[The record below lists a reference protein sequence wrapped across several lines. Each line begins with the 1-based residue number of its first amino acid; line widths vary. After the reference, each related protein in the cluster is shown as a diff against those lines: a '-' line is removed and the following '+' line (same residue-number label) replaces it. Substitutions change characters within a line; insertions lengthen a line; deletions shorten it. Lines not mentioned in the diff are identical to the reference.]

1 MKKLIIL
8 LISVIAVSGLFVS
21 CEKDTWSEGDPA
33 YEHVYYFGFQNWA
46 DFKNSV
52 KFNVNRGDT
61 VSIAV
66 QFHSERVRSYDV
78 TTFYYVTGAAVP
90 GVDYNITDKDGTV
103 LNPDASGAYSISW
116 PQAIKGVK
124 RIYVKAL
131 NGSAK
136 SFLVQT
142 FDPNATEV
150 ISYTNTM
157 NNSTADY
164 EVHAF
169 TQNYKVTV
177 NIK

>member
-8 LISVIAVSGLFVS
+8 FITVIAVSSLFVS
-21 CEKDTWSEGDPA
+21 CEKEEWSKGDPA
-33 YEHVYYFGFQNWA
+33 LANVYYVGFQNWA

-61 VSIAV
+61 VSIPV
-66 QFHSERVRSYDV
+66 QFYSEQVCSYDV
-78 TTFYYVTGAAVP
+78 VTYYYVTGAAVL
-90 GVDYNITDKDGTV
+90 GTDYNVVDKNGAV
-103 LNPDASGAYSISW
+103 LSPDVNGAFSLTW

-136 SFLVQT
+136 SFFVQT
-142 FDPNATEV
+142 FNPADPEV
-150 ISYTNTM
+150 ISVTHTP
-157 NNSTADY
+157 NNATDLY
-164 EVHAF
+164 KVLAF

-177 NIK
+177 TIK

>member
-8 LISVIAVSGLFVS
+8 LISFVTLSGLFVS
-21 CEKDTWSEGDPA
+21 CEKDTWSKGDPA
-33 YEHVYYFGFQNWA
+33 LANVYYVGFQNWA

-66 QFHSERVRSYDV
+66 QFYSEQVCSYDV
-78 TTFYYVTGAAVP
+78 TTYYYVAGAAVL
-90 GVDYNITDKDGTV
+90 GADYNIVDQNGTV
-103 LNPDASGAYSISW
+103 LSPDANGAFSLIW

-124 RIYVKAL
+124 RVYVKAL

-136 SFLVQT
+136 SFLIQT
-142 FDPNATEV
+142 FNPNDAEA
-150 ISYTNTM
+150 ISYTHTLND
-157 NNSTADY
+157 STAVY
-164 EVHAF
+164 SVHTF

>member
-1 MKKLIIL
+1 MKKLLIL
-8 LISVIAVSGLFVS
+8 LISVIAASGLFVS

-46 DFKNSV
+46 DLKNSV
-52 KFNVNRGDT
+52 KINVNRGDT
-61 VSIAV
+61 VGIPV
-66 QFHSERVRSYDV
+66 QFFSERVRSYDV
-78 TTFYYVTGAAVP
+78 VAYYYVAGAAVR
-90 GVDYNITDKDGTV
+90 GVDYEIVDQSGAV
-103 LNPDASGAYSISW
+103 LSPDANGAFSVNW

-131 NGSAK
+131 NGSTG
-136 SFLVQT
+136 SLLVQT
-142 FDPNATEV
+142 FDPNSAEP

-157 NNSTADY
+157 NNATTDY

-177 NIK
+177 TIK